1 MRRIAVLFFILTMSV
16 AAAFAAAQ
24 DNENKPVTNRMCPVM
39 NAAVSPKYRTEY
51 KGQYVY
57 FCCQGCI
64 KMFEKEPETYI
75 AKLNEAD
82 REAIKANEICPVT
95 NEKIQDHTRFVEH
108 EGRKVYFCCDGCV
121 EMFKKKIA
129 EAPKK
134 DN

>member
-1 MRRIAVLFFILTMSV
+1 MRRIAVAFFILTMTV
-16 AAAFAAAQ
+16 AAAFAAAY
-24 DNENKPVTNRMCPVM
+24 DEPNKPVTNRMCPVM
-39 NAAVSPKYRTEY
+39 NSAVSPKYRAEY
-51 KGQYVY
+51 KNQYVY
-57 FCCQGCI
+57 FCCQGCVT
-64 KMFEKEPETYI
+64 MFQKDPETYI

-95 NEKIQDHTRFVEH
+95 NEKITDHTRSVEH

-121 EMFKKKIA
+121 DMFKKKVA

>member
-1 MRRIAVLFFILTMSV
+1 MRRIAVLFFILTMSA

-24 DNENKPVTNRMCPVM
+24 DDTNKPVTNRMCPVM
-39 NAAVSPKYRTEY
+39 NSAVSPKYRTEY

-57 FCCQGCI
+57 FCCQGCV

-82 REAIKANEICPVT
+82 REAIKTNEICPVT
-95 NEKIQDHTRFVEH
+95 NDKVTDLTRFVEH
-108 EGRKVYFCCDGCV
+108 EGRKVYFCCDGCID
-121 EMFKKKIA
+121 MFKKKIA

>member
-16 AAAFAAAQ
+16 AAAFAAQ
-24 DNENKPVTNRMCPVM
+24 DDTNKPVTNRMCPVM

-57 FCCQGCI
+57 FCCQGCV

-75 AKLNEAD
+75 AKLSAAD
-82 REAIKANEICPVT
+82 KEAIKTNEICPVT
-95 NEKIQDHTRFVEH
+95 NDKITDQTRFVEH

-121 EMFKKKIA
+121 DMFKKKIA

>member
-24 DNENKPVTNRMCPVM
+24 DDVNKPVTNRMCPVM
-39 NAAVSPKYRTEY
+39 NSAVSPKFRAEY
-51 KGQYVY
+51 KGQFVY
-57 FCCQGCI
+57 FCCQGCV

-82 REAIKANEICPVT
+82 REAIKVNETCPVT
-95 NEKIQDHTRFVEH
+95 GDKITDQTRFVEH

-121 EMFKKKIA
+121 DMFKKKIA